1 MKASQ
6 RELSALKIDSS
17 FSWRVQAQ
25 YATCEKPGQRPK
37 SSPAPLNL
45 KVVFVI
51 LESAEK
57 LQSELRDLRVQFY
70 TLKEQH
76 DDLKEKMKFFTKVY
90 LSPKVSFP
98 PTRQQ

>member
-6 RELSALKIDSS
+6 PELSAQTIDSS
-17 FSWRVQAQ
+17 FSWRVQVQ
-25 YATCEKPGQRPK
+25 YVTCEKPGQRPK
-37 SSPAPLNL
+37 SSPA
-45 KVVFVI
+45 FVI

>member
-6 RELSALKIDSS
+6 RELSALTIDSS

-25 YATCEKPGQRPK
+25 YASCERPGQRPK
-37 SSPAPLNL
+37 SSPALNL

-76 DDLKEKMKFFTKVY
+76 DDLRKK
-90 LSPKVSFP
+90 
-98 PTRQQ
+98 